1 MYLPMDL
8 LDDDRSWKQ
17 KYSFFNFQK
26 EH

>member
-1 MYLPMDL
+1 MYLPIDL
-8 LDDDRSWKQ
+8 LDDDRSWKR